1 MKELLDMTEAHLT
14 NVRQEIERLSE
25 QKEQI
30 TGEIERLT
38 DYFEQGV
45 KVLDSHRAEAPQKA
59 SPVKDTPFSSI
70 AGGP

>member
-45 KVLDSHRAEAPQKA
+45 KVLDSHRAESQENA
-59 SPVKDTPFSSI
+59 SSVEDTP
-70 AGGP
+70 